1 MNFILVITLLVLAF
15 IVIFLYA
22 KLDEKIKKIS
32 GKGFVEDI
40 KKEIEGLI
48 VEFNKISNRKIL
60 VIDEKIKEMEKLIKL
75 ADDRIVKLD
84 NMTRNYNEAIKRYEL
99 LKGEIERIKSEPP
112 QVDTLNGKKQF
123 GNEVRRTTRA
133 LNSNKKKV
141 KTPDSDL
148 NKSLPEMTVFD
159 EISNQETKL
168 EDDSKST
175 NIEGYNVDAM
185 DLSERARL
193 LEKLISEGVS
203 DDELIGV
210 GFTQSEIDMAKAV
223 LKVK

>member
-60 VIDEKIKEMEKLIKL
+60 VIDEKIKEMEKLVKL

-84 NMTRNYNEAIKRYEL
+84 NMTRNYNEATKRYEL